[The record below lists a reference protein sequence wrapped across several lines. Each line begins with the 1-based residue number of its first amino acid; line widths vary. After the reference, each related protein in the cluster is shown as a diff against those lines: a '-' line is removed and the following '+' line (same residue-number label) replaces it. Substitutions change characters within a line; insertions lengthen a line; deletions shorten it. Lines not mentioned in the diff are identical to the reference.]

1 MNSADTM
8 LRHPTCGLSL
18 MAAGILGAALL
29 AVLAAP
35 LGADRIVTKA
45 GATWTGAIV
54 DEDAGKVVLRTASG
68 DVTIPRDS
76 IKEMTRDS
84 PAPPGPTTQPKKI
97 VPLAVRPGRAA
108 ETLRAARTALEQG
121 DWVKAGG
128 LFEGLLDLDSKTL
141 SDADRRATAAG
152 LAACYLQV
160 GDGPGAARAFGRRA
174 ALAVDEKEKRIL
186 LAAAEALGQSGAARI
201 GDKTVRSYD
210 EAMAAAAEWKVQNLL
225 AQAKKMSA
233 QARQFTVAGYIER
246 VSKNCMDKLAEAD
259 ILSPNFSDAHRRE
272 VLEPMVANL
281 MQGARRAV
289 DLCTSEREYL
299 NTHRYLSLYGGELTK
314 QWLNRIVGYM
324 GMRQDAEDAL
334 KNLKVAA
341 EKVKFGDLYSET
353 EVQNLLRRLDD
364 LRFYP
369 GGRLRIA
376 PRPTA

>member
-8 LRHPTCGLSL
+8 LRHPTCGPSL
-18 MAAGILGAALL
+18 AAAGILGAALL

-68 DVTIPRDS
+68 DVTIPRES
-76 IKEMTRDS
+76 IKEMTRGS
-84 PAPPGPTTQPKKI
+84 APLPEAAPKKI
-97 VPLAVRPGRAA
+97 VPLTVPPGRAA
-108 ETLRAARTALEQG
+108 EILRAARTALEQG

-128 LFEGLLDLDSKTL
+128 LFEGLLDLDSKTVG
-141 SDADRRATAAG
+141 DADRRATASG

-174 ALAVDEKEKRIL
+174 ALAVDEKEKRVL

-210 EAMAAAAEWKVQNLL
+210 EAMAAAAEWKVQSLL

-259 ILSPNFSDAHRRE
+259 ILSPNFSDARRRE

-324 GMRQDAEDAL
+324 GTRQDAEDAL
-334 KNLKVAA
+334 KNLKAAA

-353 EVQNLLRRLDD
+353 QVQDLLRRLDD

-376 PRPTA
+376 PRPTG

>member
-1 MNSADTM
+1 M
-8 LRHPTCGLSL
+8 LRHQARGQSL
-18 MAAGILGAALL
+18 AAAGILGAALL

-76 IKEMTRDS
+76 IKEMTRG
-84 PAPPGPTTQPKKI
+84 PAPPPEAAPKKI

-128 LFEGLLDLDSKTL
+128 LFEGLLDLDSKTF

-174 ALAVDEKEKRIL
+174 ALAVDEKEKRVL
-186 LAAAEALGQSGAARI
+186 LAAAEALGQSGGARI

-246 VSKNCMDKLAEAD
+246 VSKNCVDKLAEAD

-299 NTHRYLSLYGGELTK
+299 NTHRYLSLYGGEVTK

-324 GMRQDAEDAL
+324 GTRQDAEDAL
-334 KNLKVAA
+334 KNLKAAA

-353 EVQNLLRRLDD
+353 EVQNLLRRLAD

-376 PRPTA
+376 PRPTG